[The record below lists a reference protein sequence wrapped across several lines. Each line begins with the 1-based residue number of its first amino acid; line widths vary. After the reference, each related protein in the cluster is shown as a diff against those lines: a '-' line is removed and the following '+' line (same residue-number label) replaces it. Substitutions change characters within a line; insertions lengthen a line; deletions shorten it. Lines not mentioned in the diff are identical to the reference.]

1 MDRYDPHCIPFGG
14 DPDIDFFMAVWHKD
28 VDEVERFLRNGQE
41 AQSRSLND
49 YSVIHRAVMNSQ
61 LSMVQ
66 LLIDFGANVNERH
79 KTLLTPLH
87 LAARLGASAVAMLLL
102 TNGADPNIASEFG
115 TPLHVAAMSGAI
127 AVAKLL
133 LENGAEPNTTSD
145 FGMPLQVAA
154 CFNNAEVAQML
165 LRWGATVSSQCLC
178 SRLCVIES
186 HSIMLFRAKLHVW
199 AKDAVQS
206 DTGFKCVFLPGCS
219 RTGTSLGSLQ
229 GNTDV
234 LRLIGRF
241 LDIQSLLV
249 VDRLRQAIVSIESIR
264 WENHDERGR
273 APTPPSIL
281 QFPMDLGGPLF
292 ESEGVNDND
301 DPGLRR
307 RGRRGMEFDGVN
319 DDDDSRL
326 RHWLRERKMRR
337 LFRYR
342 PPLDYDTPLVDLTDE
357 SPE

>member
-14 DPDIDFFMAVWHKD
+14 DPDIDFFMAVWRKD

-49 YSVIHRAVMNSQ
+49 YSVIHRAVMNRQ

-154 CFNNAEVAQML
+154 CFNNAEVAQIL
-165 LRWGATVSSQCLC
+165 LRWGATVTSQCLC
-178 SRLCVIES
+178 SRLSVMES
-186 HSIMLFRAKLHVW
+186 HSIVLFRAKLHVW
-199 AKDAVQS
+199 AKDTVQS

-229 GNTDV
+229 CNTDV

-249 VDRLRQAIVSIESIR
+249 VNRLKQAIVSMESIE
-264 WENHDERGR
+264 WENHDERGS
-273 APTPPSIL
+273 APTQPRRGQVWPPRRN
-281 QFPMDLGGPLF
+281 PRRGGLHV
-292 ESEGVNDND
+292 EREDVNDNNVPTLRD
-301 DPGLRR
+301 WLRR
-307 RGRRGMEFDGVN
+307 RQR
-319 DDDDSRL
+319 
-326 RHWLRERKMRR
+326 RR
-337 LFRYR
+337 LFRNR
-342 PPLDYDTPLVDLTDE
+342 HRRRLPDCNTPLVDLTDE